1 MINPAIAADGY
12 TYESSVIQQWLLNN
26 NKSPLTGEILQSKIV
41 LPNFNLKSQIED
53 YNHNKL

>member
-1 MINPAIAADGY
+1 MNLLDGY

-26 NKSPLTGEILQSKIV
+26 NKSPITGETLQSKIV

-53 YNHNKL
+53 YNYNKL